1 MEISL
6 QLSNSTRMKKPSV
19 IPRFLSRRDGRQ
31 VKIILACRHTKI
43 NAMKDNFYEVLSLRS
58 ENAGVEEIKR
68 AYRCM
73 ALQWHPDVCHHS
85 DKEESTRRFV
95 QLREAYE
102 TLSDPVSREI
112 YDHELGLITSFDG
125 DEFAVRRSRPPPC
138 MENRRRSV
146 FAREVWERQLSG
158 LKARSRRRMENR
170 NSY

>member
-19 IPRFLSRRDGRQ
+19 IPTLFLSRRDGQ
-31 VKIILACRHTKI
+31 VKIIMACGHTKI
-43 NAMKDNFYEVLSLRS
+43 KAMKDNFYEVLSLRS

-73 ALQWHPDVCHHS
+73 ALQWHPDVCHNHS
-85 DKEESTRRFV
+85 DKEESTRRFIK
-95 QLREAYE
+95 LREAYE

-125 DEFAVRRSRPPPC
+125 EFAVAPPC
-138 MENRRRSV
+138 IENRRRRSG

-158 LKARSRRRMENR
+158 LKTRTRRRMAGE
-170 NSY
+170 

>member
-19 IPRFLSRRDGRQ
+19 IPRLFLSRRDRQ
-31 VKIILACRHTKI
+31 VKIIMACGHTKI
-43 NAMKDNFYEVLSLRS
+43 KAMKDNFYEVLSLRS

-73 ALQWHPDVCHHS
+73 ALQWHPDVCHNHS
-85 DKEESTRRFV
+85 DKEESTRRFIK
-95 QLREAYE
+95 LREAYE

-125 DEFAVRRSRPPPC
+125 EFAVAPPC
-138 MENRRRSV
+138 MENRRRRSV

-158 LKARSRRRMENR
+158 LKTRSRRRMAGE
-170 NSY
+170 